1 MHTLDDTSHPAK
13 IEPALPI
20 QAAEKKQTG
29 SDTFDFSL
37 SLSICLFEYDES
49 HFYEEIEYISLISV
63 DRVDSLKD
71 NREVRS
77 ITINKGNASLGITV
91 SPDTLG
97 RGLVIRSVINNGAV
111 ARDGTLEAGDIIT
124 NVNNSDVAGLE
135 TEKARQLIRHHS
147 FHSTKVT

>member
-1 MHTLDDTSHPAK
+1 MIPYNMHTLDDTSHPAK

-29 SDTFDFSL
+29 SDIFFAFTDGLRSL
-37 SLSICLFEYDES
+37 KTDDMVVFF
-49 HFYEEIEYISLISV
+49 HQGVEIIGFNLV

-135 TEKARQLIRHHS
+135 TEKAL
-147 FHSTKVT
+147 T